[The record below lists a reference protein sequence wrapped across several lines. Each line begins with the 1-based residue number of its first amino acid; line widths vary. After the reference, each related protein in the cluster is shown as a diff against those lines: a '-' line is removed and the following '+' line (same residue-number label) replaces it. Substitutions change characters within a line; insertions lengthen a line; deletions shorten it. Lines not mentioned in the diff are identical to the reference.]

1 MLYIWEDNINLHEVA
16 IAKNTGYIAC
26 PPTWFNSEAILQRS
40 LYNFRD
46 IIQRVDNKTLA
57 DVKDPIADL
66 SDSCKTVIVV
76 YYYPDYIVSLDFME
90 SSIGGAMI
98 AELSGIKDVR
108 VATSHVI
115 AGLPYST
122 LAYIM
127 NDVADLHKDINQCI
141 EDAFKPKDR
150 SLYCK
155 SSAGSYRTELEFAK
169 NIQVVR
175 GDSREM
181 KMLYD
186 FVKREGDIPLA
197 GTNLMLS
204 NYESY
209 KFRNDHYRCNNVY
222 ITNPYDTELTDPAV
236 AMEIM
241 TVAIT
246 GGYFLISTLKP
257 MHNYFPEMIDTR
269 GEFHL
274 VGNTFK
280 LTSCNEACETNLFGG
295 VRY

>member
-1 MLYIWEDNINLHEVA
+1 MLYIWEDNINLREVA
-16 IAKNTGYIAC
+16 IESNMEYIAC
-26 PPTWFNSEAILQRS
+26 PPTWFNSEAFLQMN
-40 LYNFRD
+40 LNKFKE
-46 IIQRVDNKTLA
+46 IIQRVDNKSLA
-57 DVKDPIADL
+57 EVKDPIADL

-76 YYYPDYIVSLDFME
+76 YHYYSGYIVSLDFME
-90 SSIGGAMI
+90 SSVGGAMI
-98 AELSGIKDVR
+98 AELSSIRDVR
-108 VATSHVI
+108 VATSHAI
-115 AGLPYST
+115 GGLPSNT

-127 NDVADLHKDINQCI
+127 NDAADLHKDINQCI
-141 EDAFKPKDR
+141 AEAFKPKDR
-150 SLYCK
+150 SLHCK

-186 FVKREGDIPLA
+186 FVKHEGDIPLA
-197 GTNLMLS
+197 GTDLLLS

-222 ITNPYDTELTDPAV
+222 ITNPYDTELTNPAV

-257 MHNYFPEMIDTR
+257 MHNYFTEMIDTR
-269 GEFHL
+269 GKLRL
-274 VGNTFK
+274 VGDTFK
-280 LTSCNEACETNLFGG
+280 LTTHNEASETNLFGK
-295 VRY
+295 

>member
-1 MLYIWEDNINLHEVA
+1 MLYIWEDNINLREVA

-76 YYYPDYIVSLDFME
+76 YYYPDYIVSLDFMK
-90 SSIGGAMI
+90 SQIGGAMI
-98 AELSGIKDVR
+98 AELSSIKDVR

-115 AGLPYST
+115 AGLPSNT

-127 NDVADLHKDINQCI
+127 NDAADLHKDINQCI
-141 EDAFKPKDR
+141 EEAFKPKDR

-175 GDSREM
+175 GDSRE
-181 KMLYD
+181 
-186 FVKREGDIPLA
+186 R
-197 GTNLMLS
+197 
-204 NYESY
+204 
-209 KFRNDHYRCNNVY
+209 
-222 ITNPYDTELTDPAV
+222 
-236 AMEIM
+236 
-241 TVAIT
+241 
-246 GGYFLISTLKP
+246 
-257 MHNYFPEMIDTR
+257 
-269 GEFHL
+269 
-274 VGNTFK
+274 
-280 LTSCNEACETNLFGG
+280 
-295 VRY
+295 

>member
-1 MLYIWEDNINLHEVA
+1 MLYIWEDNINLREVA

-57 DVKDPIADL
+57 DVKDPVADL

-76 YYYPDYIVSLDFME
+76 YRYPGYISSLDYME
-90 SSIGGAMI
+90 SPVGGTMI
-98 AELSGIKDVR
+98 AELSNIRDVN
-108 VATSHVI
+108 VGTSHAI
-115 AGLPYST
+115 AGLPSNT

-127 NDVADLHKDINQCI
+127 NDAADLHKDINQCI
-141 EDAFKPKDR
+141 EEAFKPKDR

-186 FVKREGDIPLA
+186 FVKREGDIPLV

-222 ITNPYDTELTDPAV
+222 ITNPYNTELTNPAV

-257 MHNYFPEMIDTR
+257 MHNYFSEMIDTH

-274 VGNTFK
+274 VGDTFK
-280 LTSCNEACETNLFGG
+280 LTSRNGTSETNLFGK
-295 VRY
+295 

>member
-1 MLYIWEDNINLHEVA
+1 MLYIWEDNINLREVA

-76 YYYPDYIVSLDFME
+76 HRYPNYIISLDYME
-90 SSIGGAMI
+90 SSVGGAMI
-98 AELSGIKDVR
+98 AELSSIKDVR

-115 AGLPYST
+115 AGLPSNT

-127 NDVADLHKDINQCI
+127 NDAADLHKDINQCI
-141 EDAFKPKDR
+141 EEAFKPKDR

-197 GTNLMLS
+197 GTDLMLS

-222 ITNPYDTELTDPAV
+222 ITNPYDTKLADPAV

-257 MHNYFPEMIDTR
+257 MHNYFSEMIDTH

-280 LTSCNEACETNLFGG
+280 LTIHNEASETNLFGK
-295 VRY
+295 

>member
-1 MLYIWEDNINLHEVA
+1 MLYIWEDNINLREVA

-26 PPTWFNSEAILQRS
+26 PPTWFNSEVILQRS

-76 YYYPDYIVSLDFME
+76 YHYPDYIVSLDFME
-90 SSIGGAMI
+90 SPIGGAMI
-98 AELSGIKDVR
+98 AELSSIKDVR

-141 EDAFKPKDR
+141 EEAFKPKDR

-155 SSAGSYRTELEFAK
+155 STSGSYRTELEFAK

-186 FVKREGDIPLA
+186 FVMHEGDIPLA

-209 KFRNDHYRCNNVY
+209 KFRNDYYRCNNVY
-222 ITNPYDTELTDPAV
+222 ITNPYDTELTNPAV

-257 MHNYFPEMIDTR
+257 MHNYFSEMIDTH

-280 LTSCNEACETNLFGG
+280 LTSHNETSETNLFGK
-295 VRY
+295 